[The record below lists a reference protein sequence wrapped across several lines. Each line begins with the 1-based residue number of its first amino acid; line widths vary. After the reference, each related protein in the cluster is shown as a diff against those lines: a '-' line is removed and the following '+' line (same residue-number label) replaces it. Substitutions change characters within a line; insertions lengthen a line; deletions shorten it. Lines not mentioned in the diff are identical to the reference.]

1 MESLVKIR
9 LYNPEKDWKELTEN
23 AKADNHAGVYC
34 PTHVS
39 YIEKD
44 GKETIVGYLSIGVV
58 PMILTWQSTKHVGPI
73 DSMRLLGFVEGVTQ
87 QYKYICFPCDPES
100 PYNRLLPKAGYVEY
114 TKPVKLYVKEA
125 K

>member
-1 MESLVKIR
+1 MESLVKVR
-9 LYNPEKDWKELTEN
+9 LYNQEKDWKILVEN
-23 AKADNHAGVYC
+23 ATADNHAGVYC
-34 PTHVS
+34 PTHVT

-58 PMILTWQSTKHVGPI
+58 PMILTWQHTKLVGPI
-73 DSMRLLGFVEGVTQ
+73 DSMRLLGFVEGCLQ
-87 QYKYICFPCDPES
+87 NFKFICFPCDTES
-100 PYNRLLPKAGYVEY
+100 PYNRLLPKAGYFEY